1 MLDKVQVGIV
11 TTTHGL
17 KGEVKVYPTS
27 DDPERFE
34 SLDHVMLEYGRQM
47 IDLEIEDVRYFKG
60 RPILKFVGYDRIE
73 DVQKWH
79 NCPLYVD
86 RSEALPLGED
96 EYFVGD
102 LIGCDV
108 FLEDD
113 SKLGVIKDVLITGA
127 NDVYVVKKDAG
138 GEVLIPVID
147 DCVLIINPEENRIV
161 VHLLPEI

>member
-1 MLDKVQVGIV
+1 MLDKVQVGVV

-34 SLDHVMLEYGRQM
+34 SLDHVMLELGRQM
-47 IDLEIEDVRYFKG
+47 IDLTIEDVRYFKG

-96 EYFVGD
+96 EYLYEYTENGD
-102 LIGCDV
+102 DIELSEI
-108 FLEDD
+108 EDD
-113 SKLGVIKDVLITGA
+113 EEFEMINILREQEEGA
-127 NDVYVVKKDAG
+127 AKS
-138 GEVLIPVID
+138 LW
-147 DCVLIINPEENRIV
+147 
-161 VHLLPEI
+161 

>member
-1 MLDKVQVGIV
+1 M
-11 TTTHGL
+11 
-17 KGEVKVYPTS
+17 
-27 DDPERFE
+27 
-34 SLDHVMLEYGRQM
+34 
-47 IDLEIEDVRYFKG
+47 
-60 RPILKFVGYDRIE
+60 KFVGYDRIE

-147 DCVLIINPEENRIV
+147 DCVLVINPEENRIV